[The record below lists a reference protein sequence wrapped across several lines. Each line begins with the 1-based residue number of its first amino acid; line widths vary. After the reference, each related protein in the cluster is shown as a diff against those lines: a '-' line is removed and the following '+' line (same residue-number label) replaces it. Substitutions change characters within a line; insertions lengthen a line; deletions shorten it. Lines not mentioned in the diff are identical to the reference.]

1 MAEFFFWP
9 WPARTLTTLLLG
21 LCVLAQSLA
30 MVLSFYSQ
38 RRRRALPELGI
49 LALVLLCASLYGQ
62 VIYCFD
68 LGLVAPVGW
77 GPLRFAVRGRA
88 AAWVFLAT
96 LLFVLGRGIWVSRRR
111 YREIGTGISALSV
124 KNAIDSLHS
133 GVLFGEPD
141 GFILLSNAK
150 MQWLMMRLTGK
161 VQRNGWDFY
170 CMLASGTLRPGCAK
184 TEFEGQ
190 IVCLLE
196 DGSAWMFTRTQLQI
210 KKRAYTQLTAAD
222 VTERWELTERL
233 RRQNDQLKQL
243 GEDLKGTIARLHVL
257 SREREAQRA
266 KMRAH
271 DILGQRLT
279 LLLRT
284 VQDGQTGQA
293 LDYELL
299 RSLSRGLMDEL
310 RAVRLPSP
318 QDTLDSLRQAFG
330 SIGVEIALEGALP
343 EDGEKAQLFAEVI
356 REGATNAVRH
366 GYATRVLAQMSD
378 SRLRITN
385 NGPPPPEGFR
395 QGGGLGGMQKR
406 LEPFG
411 AALRIDTEPQFVL
424 TIELPGGCGAHV

>member
-9 WPARTLTTLLLG
+9 GPARTLVTLLLG
-21 LCVLAQSLA
+21 LCVLSQSLA
-30 MVLSFYSQ
+30 VVLSFYGR

-62 VIYCFD
+62 VIYSFE
-68 LGLVAPVGW
+68 LGLLAPMGW
-77 GPLRFAVRGRA
+77 GPLRFAVKGRA
-88 AAWVFLAT
+88 AAWILLAV
-96 LLFVLGRGIWVSRRR
+96 LLFLLGRGISVSLRRIKELR
-111 YREIGTGISALSV
+111 TGISALSV

-150 MQWLMMRLTGK
+150 MQWLMTRLTGK

-170 CMLASGTLRPGCAK
+170 CMLASGTLRPGCTK

-196 DGSAWMFTRTQLQI
+196 DGAAWMFTRTRLRI
-210 KKRAYTQLTAAD
+210 GKKTYAQLTATD
-222 VTERWELTERL
+222 VTERWELTARL
-233 RRQNDQLKQL
+233 REQNEQLKRL
-243 GEDLKGTIARLHVL
+243 GEDLKETIARLHVL
-257 SREREAQRA
+257 SRERETQRA

-284 VQDGQTGQA
+284 VQDGQPGQA

-310 RAVRLPSP
+310 KAVRQPSP

-330 SIGVEIALEGALP
+330 SIGVEIVLEGELP
-343 EDGEKAQLFAEVI
+343 EDGAKAQLFAEI
-356 REGATNAVRH
+356 LREGATNAVRH
-366 GYATRVLAQMSD
+366 GYATRVLAEMSD

-385 NGPPPPEGFR
+385 NGPPPPDGFR
-395 QGGGLGGMQKR
+395 RGGGLGGMQKK
-406 LEPFG
+406 LEPYG
-411 AALRIDTEPQFVL
+411 AALRINTEPQFVL
-424 TIELPGGCGAHV
+424 TIDMPGGCGKHV